1 MFKGVIEMKET
12 KIKPKTRKQ
21 IETEIDSIITGK
33 DRSQRGKM
41 LNKAYKTLCVI
52 KPAKQVRQEFIDE
65 YVKKYGEI
73 SSGKKTIEELKQES
87 MDDIKKAKTTGI

>member
-1 MFKGVIEMKET
+1 MKVKKE
-12 KIKPKTRKQ
+12 KIKPKTRKE
-21 IETEIDSIITGK
+21 IEEEIDSIITGK

-52 KPAKQVRQEFIDE
+52 KPAKQVRQKFIKQ
-65 YVKKYGEI
+65 YVQKYGEI

>member
-1 MFKGVIEMKET
+1 MKVKKE
-12 KIKPKTRKQ
+12 KIKPKTRKE
-21 IETEIDSIITGK
+21 IEEEIDSIITGK

-52 KPAKQVRQEFIDE
+52 KPAEQVRQEFIDE

-87 MDDIKKAKTTGI
+87 MDDIKKAKGVA

>member
-1 MFKGVIEMKET
+1 MKVKKE
-12 KIKPKTRKQ
+12 KIKPKTRKE
-21 IETEIDSIITGK
+21 IEEEIDSIITGK

-52 KPAKQVRQEFIDE
+52 KPAKQVRQKFIKQ
-65 YVKKYGEI
+65 YVQKYGEI

-87 MDDIKKAKTTGI
+87 MDDIKKAKGVA

>member
-1 MFKGVIEMKET
+1 MKVKKE
-12 KIKPKTRKQ
+12 KIKPKTRKE
-21 IETEIDSIITGK
+21 IEEEIDSIITGK

-52 KPAKQVRQEFIDE
+52 KPAEQVRQEFIE
-65 YVKKYGEI
+65 QYVKKYGEI

>member
-1 MFKGVIEMKET
+1 MKVKKE
-12 KIKPKTRKQ
+12 KIKPKTRKE

-73 SSGKKTIEELKQES
+73 SSGKKSIAQLKEESLAD
-87 MDDIKKAKTTGI
+87 MKKAKTTGI

>member
-1 MFKGVIEMKET
+1 MKVKKE
-12 KIKPKTRKQ
+12 KIKPKTRKE
-21 IETEIDSIITGK
+21 IEEEIDSIITGK

-41 LNKAYKTLCVI
+41 LNKAYKTLCAI
-52 KPAKQVRQEFIDE
+52 KPAKQVRQKFINE

-87 MDDIKKAKTTGI
+87 MDDIKKAKGVA